1 VAKSS
6 SASARRAPAS
16 RTKKRPAAS
25 ATQRGPLA
33 VGVVV
38 VALAAII
45 TALVLIKVN
54 SQSTSVSTSAKAV
67 PVSVF
72 RAITHVPTSAL
83 TQAGYSPAI
92 PLTEKLSGSPAP
104 LTSSGKP
111 EVLFI
116 GADYCP
122 FCAAERWP
130 IISALSK
137 FGTFSNLHLMTS
149 SATDSYANTHTFTFY
164 KSSYTSKYI
173 SFVPVEWSTNQT
185 TTSSNNFSGYSIL
198 QPPTKAQLKLF
209 TTYDAAPYT
218 TTSGSIPF
226 IDFGN
231 KYVQIGASYTP
242 QVLSGLNWT
251 TIAGA
256 LSLPTSSAGQA
267 IDQTTNV
274 ITATICKMTGDQ
286 PANVCGTPLIKSL
299 TTQLGG

>member
-1 VAKSS
+1 MAKTSS
-6 SASARRAPAS
+6 TPSRRSSPASAKRRPAS
-16 RTKKRPAAS
+16 ST
-25 ATQRGPLA
+25 TQRGPLA
-33 VGVVV
+33 VGIVV
-38 VALAAII
+38 VAIAAII

-54 SQSTSVSTSAKAV
+54 GSTSSTTTVDQAV
-67 PVSVF
+67 PVSIFKAV
-72 RAITHVPTSAL
+72 THVPATAL
-83 TQAGYSPAI
+83 AQAGYSSAI
-92 PLTEKLSGSPAP
+92 PLTEKITGAPAS
-104 LTSSGKP
+104 LTQGGKP

-130 IISALSK
+130 LISALSK
-137 FGTFSNLHLMTS
+137 FGTFSNLHLMKS
-149 SATDSYANTHTFTFY
+149 SASDAYANTHTFTFY

-198 QPPTKAQLKLF
+198 QPPSKAQLKLF
-209 TTYDAAPYT
+209 TKYDAAPYT
-218 TTSGSIPF
+218 TTTGAIPF

-231 KYVQIGASYTP
+231 RYLQIGASYTP

-274 ITATICKMTGDQ
+274 IIATICKMTGDQ
-286 PANVCGTPLIKSL
+286 PGNVCGTPTIKSI
-299 TTQLGG
+299 TSQLGG